1 LYANQTNAHPLLILY
16 LTDAQEST
24 SLLLYTLL
32 EKRKIKGRKNK
43 EKRVLMLPITVTG
56 GFSTRGET

>member
-1 LYANQTNAHPLLILY
+1 LILY

-32 EKRKIKGRKNK
+32 EKRKIKRRKNK

-56 GFSTRGET
+56 GSPTRGET